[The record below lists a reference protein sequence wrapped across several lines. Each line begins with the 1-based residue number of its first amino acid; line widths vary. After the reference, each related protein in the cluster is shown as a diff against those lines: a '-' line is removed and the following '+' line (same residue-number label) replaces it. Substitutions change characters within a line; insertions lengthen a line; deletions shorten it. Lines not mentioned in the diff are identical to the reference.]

1 MLVTDVEI
9 YEKPSCPYCRKAKA
23 LLLAKGARV
32 SIMDVS
38 NDVAKH
44 REMIRRSGGRQTV
57 PQIFVGGRHIG
68 GCDDLYDLD
77 RQGKLDTFLASPR

>member
-1 MLVTDVEI
+1 MYDVEI

-32 SIMDVS
+32 SVTDVS
-38 NDVAKH
+38 TDDVKH

-68 GCDDLYDLD
+68 GCDDLYDLE
-77 RQGKLDTFLASPR
+77 RRGNLDTLLAGPR

>member
-1 MLVTDVEI
+1 MNDVEI

-32 SIMDVS
+32 SVTDVS
-38 NDVAKH
+38 TDDVKH

-68 GCDDLYDLD
+68 GSDDLYDLD
-77 RQGKLDTFLASPR
+77 RRGKLDTLLAGPR